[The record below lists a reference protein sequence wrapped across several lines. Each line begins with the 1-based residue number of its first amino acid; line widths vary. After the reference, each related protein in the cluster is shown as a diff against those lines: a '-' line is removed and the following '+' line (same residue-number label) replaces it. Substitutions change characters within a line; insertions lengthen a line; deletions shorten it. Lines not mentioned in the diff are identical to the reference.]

1 MKQHLQRFNMEK
13 ERLEQQNNEREMKY
27 SKLYDKVRFIDRFV
41 KN

>member
-1 MKQHLQRFNMEK
+1 MEK

-27 SKLYDKVRFIDRFV
+27 SKLYDKVRFTDRFI